1 MGGARNGVGDEVAGT
16 EDGEGKNNSRPE
28 CPQHGR
34 PGRTNLRDRS
44 LAASTPNRAV

>member
-16 EDGEGKNNSRPE
+16 EDGEGKNNSRPG
-28 CPQHGR
+28 CPQRGR

-44 LAASTPNRAV
+44 LSSLLPNRAV